1 MLFWGYACKRVEQPL
16 PIGPDYFPLEIGKFI
31 TYNTQEITHD
41 ASSESSDTASLLIR
55 KTVER
60 RLEDETK
67 NIVYVIA
74 VETSID
80 SGNSWNFNRYNTVKK
95 DAYNVQIVDNDIR
108 KVKLSF
114 PFKER
119 KTWDA
124 NQLNSNDYQRARLLN
139 IDKPSSVVNKL
150 YEYTATVDLGNEED
164 PFFTNSEIEVY
175 AKGIGLVLSKLID
188 LERQP
193 GKYLQGKEHIKTIYE
208 TNW

>member
-16 PIGPDYFPLEIGKFI
+16 PIGPDYFPLQIGKFI
-31 TYNTQEITHD
+31 TYSTQEITHN
-41 ASSESSDTASLLIR
+41 ASSESSDTANFLIR

-60 RLEDETK
+60 SIQDGTK

-74 VETSID
+74 VETSTD
-80 SGNSWNFNRYNTVKK
+80 SGNSWNFIRYNTVKK
-95 DAYNVQIVDNDIR
+95 DAYNVQIVANDIR

-124 NQLNSNDYQRARLLN
+124 NQLNSSHYQRATLLN
-139 IDKPSSVVNKL
+139 IDKSNNVANKL
-150 YEYTATVDLGNEED
+150 FEYTATVELGNDED
-164 PFFTNSEIEVY
+164 LFFTDVETELY
-175 AKGIGLVLSKLID
+175 AKGIGLILSKLID

-193 GKYLQGKEHIKTIYE
+193 GKYLQGKEHFNTIYE